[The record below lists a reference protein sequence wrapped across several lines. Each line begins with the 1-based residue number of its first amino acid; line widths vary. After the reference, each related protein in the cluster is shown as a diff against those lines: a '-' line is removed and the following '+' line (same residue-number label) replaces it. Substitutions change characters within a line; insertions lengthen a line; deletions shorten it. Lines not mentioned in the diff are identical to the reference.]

1 MTPMTNIEP
10 EDVWLRFFLRRM
22 RLGLRNAKS
31 ADTTAVLKELIAD
44 AEERLDH
51 LERAAD
57 QRRIG

>member
-1 MTPMTNIEP
+1 LVAVLSPAAA
-10 EDVWLRFFLRRM
+10 V
-22 RLGLRNAKS
+22 GLAECQVGN
-31 ADTTAVLKELIAD
+31 TTAVLKELIAD